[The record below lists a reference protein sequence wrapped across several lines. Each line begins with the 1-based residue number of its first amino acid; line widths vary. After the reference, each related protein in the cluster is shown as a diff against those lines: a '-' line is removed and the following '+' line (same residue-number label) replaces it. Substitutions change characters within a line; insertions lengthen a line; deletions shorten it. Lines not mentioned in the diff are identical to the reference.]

1 MIEVEKE
8 DREVPAN
15 KNEKIKILG
24 SEKMMKLL
32 VAKNAVEVVAVV
44 LHLKLQLKSQQKLIN
59 QKEENYNLK
68 MNSHHPVFNHHLQ
81 TLSLNHPPKKLWL
94 KRRQINQ
101 MIRYKVVQVNQN
113 LKMLKLMPRKEKEY
127 ILKVRDKLTT

>member
-44 LHLKLQLKSQQKLIN
+44 LHLKLQLKSQPKLIN
-59 QKEENYNLK
+59 QKKKDHNLK
-68 MNSHHPVFNHHLQ
+68 MNSHHQVFNHHLQ
-81 TLSLNHPPKKLWL
+81 ILLPNHPPKKLWL
-94 KRRQINQ
+94 KRKQINRT
-101 MIRYKVVQVNQN
+101 IRYKVVQVNQN
-113 LKMLKLMPRKEKEY
+113 LKMLKLMQKKEKEY